1 MKMRLILLLAAG
13 LVALVALV
21 ALLAGLAP
29 LGRQVLDDVLFRFP
43 GSALVTVK
51 QLEFADLKRGWI
63 SRQAVYQ
70 THADLATAMD
80 WYTAS
85 MPGATPRFTGDC
97 VTLRQRTAILHSQ
110 RAIAVL
116 LCTVP
121 SGTRILVSEEV
132 YLSL

>member
-1 MKMRLILLLAAG
+1 MKMRLSLLLAAG
-13 LVALVALV
+13 MAALLALV

-29 LGRQVLDDVLFRFP
+29 LGRQVLDEVLFQFP
-43 GSALVTVK
+43 GSTLVMVN

-85 MPGATPRFTGDC
+85 MPGVTPRFTGDC

-110 RAIAVL
+110 RVVAVL
-116 LCTVP
+116 LCMVP
-121 SGTRILVSEEV
+121 SGTRILVSEDV

>member
-1 MKMRLILLLAAG
+1 MKMRRILLLTAG
-13 LVALVALV
+13 MVALVALV

-29 LGRQVLDDVLFRFP
+29 LGSRVLDDVLFRFP
-43 GSALVTVK
+43 GSIPVTVN

-70 THADLATAMD
+70 TNADLATAMD

-85 MPGATPRFTGDC
+85 MPGVTPRFTGDC
-97 VTLRQRTAILHSQ
+97 VTLRQRTGILHSQ
-110 RAIAVL
+110 RVVAVL
-116 LCTVP
+116 LCRVP
-121 SGTRILVSEEV
+121 AGTRILVSEEV

>member
-13 LVALVALV
+13 MVALVALV
-21 ALLAGLAP
+21 AGSAP
-29 LGRQVLDDVLFRFP
+29 LGRQMLDDVLFQFP
-43 GSALVTVK
+43 GSALVTVD
-51 QLEFADLKRGWI
+51 QLHFADLKRGWI

-70 THADLATAMD
+70 TNADLATAMD

-85 MPGATPRFTGDC
+85 MPGVTPRFTGEC
-97 VTLRQRTAILHSQ
+97 VTLRQRTGILHSQ
-110 RAIAVL
+110 RIVAVL
-116 LCTVP
+116 LCTFR

>member
-13 LVALVALV
+13 LVALAALP
-21 ALLAGLAP
+21 AGLAP
-29 LGRQVLDDVLFRFP
+29 LGRQMLDEVLFRFP
-43 GSALVTVK
+43 GSALITVH

-70 THADLATAMD
+70 TNADLSTAMD

-85 MPGATPRFTGDC
+85 MPGVTTRFTGDC

-110 RAIAVL
+110 RTIAVL
-116 LCTVP
+116 LCTIP

>member
-13 LVALVALV
+13 LVALAALP
-21 ALLAGLAP
+21 AGLAP
-29 LGRQVLDDVLFRFP
+29 LGRQMLDEVFFRFP
-43 GSALVTVK
+43 GSALITAD

-63 SRQAVYQ
+63 SREAVYQ
-70 THADLATAMD
+70 TNADLATAMD

-85 MPGATPRFTGDC
+85 LPGVTTRSIGDC

-110 RAIAVL
+110 LTIAVL
-116 LCTVP
+116 LCTIP